1 MAMKESTK
9 TLVNVERFSHRAPKL
24 MVDLDVLRQV
34 AEEFVPFNKW
44 LGMKVERLERGH
56 LTVSIP
62 WRPEIVGD
70 PTIPALHGG
79 VIGAVADA
87 AGGIAVWSTLEN
99 AVARVST
106 VDLRVDYL
114 RPGKPEKLIATAIVI
129 RTGTRLGWAD
139 VRLFHP
145 DRESDLV
152 ASARGVYAIK
162 IPKHARTDG

>member
-1 MAMKESTK
+1 
-9 TLVNVERFSHRAPKL
+9 

-34 AEEFVPFNKW
+34 AEELIPFNKW
-44 LGMKVERLERGH
+44 LGMKVEHLERGL

-70 PTIPALHGG
+70 PTVPALHGG

-99 AVARVST
+99 AAARLST
-106 VDLRVDYL
+106 VDLRIDYL
-114 RPGKPEKLIATAIVI
+114 RPGKQEKLLATATVI
-129 RTGTRLGWAD
+129 RSGTRLGWAD
-139 VRLFHP
+139 IRLFHP

-162 IPKHARTDG
+162 IPKHARLDA